1 MFLDGATRDIKGED
15 EAYKF
20 ASLNT
25 LGGLLVFA
33 RFFDKKKGAF
43 AKDPCFM
50 VIALPSTGIPPYE
63 VLPYSKIKTN
73 SQLPRLGLLQYT

>member
-20 ASLNT
+20 ASCNA

-33 RFFDKKKGAF
+33 CFFDKKKGAF

-50 VIALPSTGIPPYE
+50 VIAPPQQGWTAP
-63 VLPYSKIKTN
+63 LS
-73 SQLPRLGLLQYT
+73 L